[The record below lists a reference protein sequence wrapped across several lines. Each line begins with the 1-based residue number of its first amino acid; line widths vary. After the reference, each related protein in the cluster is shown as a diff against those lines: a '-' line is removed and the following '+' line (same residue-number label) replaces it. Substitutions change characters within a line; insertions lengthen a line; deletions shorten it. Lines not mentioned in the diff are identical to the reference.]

1 MIATVNVN
9 INLKIKY
16 FIKKIII
23 SKINKDEKALIIG
36 ASSRIGFE
44 YAKYLDQNG
53 WSLDL
58 VSHSED
64 RSKIAREF
72 FQDRNNNY
80 YHLDL
85 SRKDSVLEL
94 LEKVDSPDLVVA
106 NAGITMVSK
115 VGESSSLQRDDLYY
129 LLCGGVIDLIEGL
142 LPRLKEKDT
151 SRIVIISSIG
161 AVTPMPKSSLYA
173 SAKSGIYAYGRSIGE
188 ELANEKIS
196 VTISL
201 PGYVKTNA
209 HKRAG
214 LDHLEKKIPFWMW
227 VSAEKV
233 VKVTE
238 KASMAGKSR
247 VIPGLAYKLV
257 KPFLGLEI
265 TSKLW
270 KILSKRN

>member
-1 MIATVNVN
+1 M
-9 INLKIKY
+9 K
-16 FIKKIII
+16 
-23 SKINKDEKALIIG
+23 KALITG
-36 ASSRIGFE
+36 ASSGIGFE
-44 YAKYLDQNG
+44 YAKYLNQNG

-58 VSHSED
+58 VSHSEE
-64 RSKIAREF
+64 RSKKARES

-94 LEKVDSPDLVVA
+94 LEKVDSPDLIVA

-115 VGESSSLQRDDLYY
+115 AGESSSLQRDDLYY

-227 VSAEKV
+227 VSADKV

-238 KASMAGKSR
+238 KASMAGKST

-257 KPFLGLEI
+257 KPFLGLDI

-270 KILSKRN
+270 KILNKRN

>member
-1 MIATVNVN
+1 M
-9 INLKIKY
+9 K
-16 FIKKIII
+16 
-23 SKINKDEKALIIG
+23 KALITG
-36 ASSRIGFE
+36 ASSGIGFE
-44 YAKYLDQNG
+44 YAKYLNQNG

-58 VSHSED
+58 VSHSEE
-64 RSKIAREF
+64 RSKKARES

-94 LEKVDSPDLVVA
+94 LEKVDSPDLIVA

-115 VGESSSLQRDDLYY
+115 AGESSSLQRDDLYY

-142 LPRLKEKDT
+142 LPRLKEKNS

-238 KASMAGKSR
+238 KASMAGKST

-257 KPFLGLEI
+257 KPFLGLDI

-270 KILSKRN
+270 KILNKRNKV

>member
-1 MIATVNVN
+1 M
-9 INLKIKY
+9 K
-16 FIKKIII
+16 
-23 SKINKDEKALIIG
+23 KALITG
-36 ASSRIGFE
+36 ASSGIGFE
-44 YAKYLDQNG
+44 YAKYLNQNG

-58 VSHSED
+58 VSHSEE
-64 RSKIAREF
+64 RSKKARES

-94 LEKVDSPDLVVA
+94 LEKVDSPDLIVA

-115 VGESSSLQRDDLYY
+115 AGESSSLQRDDLYY

-188 ELANEKIS
+188 ELANQKIS

-238 KASMAGKSR
+238 KASMAGKST

-257 KPFLGLEI
+257 KPFLGMDI

-270 KILSKRN
+270 KILNKRN

>member
-1 MIATVNVN
+1 M
-9 INLKIKY
+9 K
-16 FIKKIII
+16 
-23 SKINKDEKALIIG
+23 KALITG
-36 ASSRIGFE
+36 ASSGIGFE
-44 YAKYLDQNG
+44 YAKHLDQNG

-58 VSHSED
+58 VSYSED
-64 RSKIAREF
+64 RSKIARRY

-85 SRKDSVLEL
+85 SRKDSVAEL
-94 LEKVDSPDLVVA
+94 LEKVDCPDLVVA

-115 VGESSSLQRDDLYY
+115 AGESSSLQRDDLYY

-142 LPRLKEKDT
+142 LTRLKEKDT

-233 VKVTE
+233 VKMTE
-238 KASMAGKSR
+238 KASLAGKST

-270 KILSKRN
+270 KILNKRN

>member
-1 MIATVNVN
+1 M
-9 INLKIKY
+9 K
-16 FIKKIII
+16 
-23 SKINKDEKALIIG
+23 KALITG
-36 ASSRIGFE
+36 SSSGIGFE
-44 YAKYLDQNG
+44 YAQHLNKEG

-58 VSHSED
+58 VSFDED
-64 RSKIAREF
+64 RSREARDLFTNET
-72 FQDRNNNY
+72 NTY
-80 YHLDL
+80 HHLDL
-85 SRKDSVLEL
+85 SKKESIKQLVNSIDC
-94 LEKVDSPDLVVA
+94 PDLIVA

-115 VGESSSLQRDDLYY
+115 AGETSPTQREDLYY

-233 VKVTE
+233 VKMTE
-238 KASMAGKSR
+238 KASLAGKST

-270 KILSKRN
+270 KILNKRN

>member
-1 MIATVNVN
+1 M
-9 INLKIKY
+9 K
-16 FIKKIII
+16 
-23 SKINKDEKALIIG
+23 KALITG
-36 ASSRIGFE
+36 ASSGIGFE
-44 YAKYLDQNG
+44 YAKYLNKNG

-58 VSHSED
+58 VSNNLE
-64 RSKIAREF
+64 RSKIARQL
-72 FQDRNNNY
+72 FQNSNNNY
-80 YHLDL
+80 YHLNL
-85 SRKDSVLEL
+85 SKKDSILEL
-94 LEKVDSPDLVVA
+94 LDKVDCPDLIVA
-106 NAGITMVSK
+106 NAGITLMSK
-115 VGESSSLQRDDLYY
+115 AGESSSLQRGELYY

-142 LPRLKEKDT
+142 LPRFKEKDT

-188 ELANEKIS
+188 ELANKNIS

-233 VKVTE
+233 VKITE
-238 KASMAGKSR
+238 KASLAGKR
-247 VIPGLAYKLV
+247 TVIPGLAYKLV
-257 KPFLGLEI
+257 KPFLGLNI

-270 KILSKRN
+270 KILNKRN

>member
-1 MIATVNVN
+1 M
-9 INLKIKY
+9 K
-16 FIKKIII
+16 
-23 SKINKDEKALIIG
+23 KALITG
-36 ASSRIGFE
+36 ASSGIGFE
-44 YAKYLDQNG
+44 YAKYLNQNG

-58 VSHSED
+58 VSHSEE
-64 RSKIAREF
+64 RSKKARES

-94 LEKVDSPDLVVA
+94 LEKVDSPDLIVA

-115 VGESSSLQRDDLYY
+115 AGESSSLQRDDLYY

-188 ELANEKIS
+188 ELANQKIS

-238 KASMAGKSR
+238 KASMAGKST

-257 KPFLGLEI
+257 KPFLGLDI

-270 KILSKRN
+270 KILNKRN

>member
-1 MIATVNVN
+1 M
-9 INLKIKY
+9 K
-16 FIKKIII
+16 
-23 SKINKDEKALIIG
+23 KALITG
-36 ASSRIGFE
+36 ASSGIGFE
-44 YAKYLDQNG
+44 YAKYLNQNG

-58 VSHSED
+58 VSHSEE
-64 RSKIAREF
+64 RSKKARES
-72 FQDRNNNY
+72 FQERNNNY

-94 LEKVDSPDLVVA
+94 LDKVDSPDLIVA

-115 VGESSSLQRDDLYY
+115 AGESSSLQRDDLYY

-142 LPRLKEKDT
+142 LPRLREKDT

-233 VKVTE
+233 VRMTE
-238 KASMAGKSR
+238 KASLAGKST

-257 KPFLGLEI
+257 KPFLGLDI

-270 KILSKRN
+270 KILNKRN

>member
-1 MIATVNVN
+1 M
-9 INLKIKY
+9 K
-16 FIKKIII
+16 
-23 SKINKDEKALIIG
+23 KALITG
-36 ASSRIGFE
+36 ASSGIGFE
-44 YAKYLDQNG
+44 YAKYLNQNG

-58 VSHSED
+58 VSHSEE
-64 RSKIAREF
+64 RSKKARES

-94 LEKVDSPDLVVA
+94 LEKVDSPDLIVA

-115 VGESSSLQRDDLYY
+115 AGESSSLQRDDLYY

-233 VKVTE
+233 VKMTE
-238 KASMAGKSR
+238 KASLAGKSK

-257 KPFLGLEI
+257 KPFLGLDI

-270 KILSKRN
+270 KILNKRN

>member
-1 MIATVNVN
+1 M
-9 INLKIKY
+9 K
-16 FIKKIII
+16 
-23 SKINKDEKALIIG
+23 KALITG
-36 ASSRIGFE
+36 ASSGIGFE
-44 YAKYLDQNG
+44 YAKYLNQNG

-58 VSHSED
+58 VSHSEE
-64 RSKIAREF
+64 RSKKARES

-94 LEKVDSPDLVVA
+94 LDKVDSPDLIVA

-115 VGESSSLQRDDLYY
+115 AGESSSLQRDDLYY

-142 LPRLKEKDT
+142 LPRLKEKNS

-188 ELANEKIS
+188 ELANQKIS

-238 KASMAGKSR
+238 KASMAGKST

-257 KPFLGLEI
+257 KPFLGLDI

-270 KILSKRN
+270 KILNKRN

>member
-1 MIATVNVN
+1 M
-9 INLKIKY
+9 K
-16 FIKKIII
+16 
-23 SKINKDEKALIIG
+23 KALITG
-36 ASSRIGFE
+36 ASSGIGFE
-44 YAKYLDQNG
+44 YAKYLNQNG

-58 VSHSED
+58 VSHSEE
-64 RSKIAREF
+64 RSKKARES

-94 LEKVDSPDLVVA
+94 LEKVDSPDLIVA

-115 VGESSSLQRDDLYY
+115 AGESSSLQRGELYY

-142 LPRLKEKDT
+142 LPRFKQKDT

-188 ELANEKIS
+188 ELANKNIS

-233 VKVTE
+233 VKMTE
-238 KASMAGKSR
+238 KASLAGKR
-247 VIPGLAYKLV
+247 TVIPGLAYKLV
-257 KPFLGLEI
+257 KPFLGLNI

-270 KILSKRN
+270 KILNKRN

>member
-1 MIATVNVN
+1 M
-9 INLKIKY
+9 K
-16 FIKKIII
+16 
-23 SKINKDEKALIIG
+23 KALITG
-36 ASSRIGFE
+36 ASSGIGFE
-44 YAKYLDQNG
+44 YAKHLDQNG

-58 VSHSED
+58 VSCSED
-64 RSKIAREF
+64 RSKIARRY

-85 SRKDSVLEL
+85 SRKDSVAEL
-94 LEKVDSPDLVVA
+94 LEKVDCPDLVVA

-115 VGESSSLQRDDLYY
+115 AGESSSLQRDDLYY

-233 VKVTE
+233 VKMTE
-238 KASMAGKSR
+238 KASLAGKST

-270 KILSKRN
+270 KILNKRN

>member
-1 MIATVNVN
+1 M
-9 INLKIKY
+9 K
-16 FIKKIII
+16 
-23 SKINKDEKALIIG
+23 KALITG
-36 ASSRIGFE
+36 ASSGIGFE
-44 YAKYLDQNG
+44 YAKYLNQNG

-58 VSHSED
+58 VSHSEE
-64 RSKIAREF
+64 RSKKARES

-94 LEKVDSPDLVVA
+94 LEKVDSPDLIVA

-115 VGESSSLQRDDLYY
+115 AGESSSLQRDDLYY

-142 LPRLKEKDT
+142 LPRLKEKNS

-188 ELANEKIS
+188 ELANQKIS

-238 KASMAGKSR
+238 KASMAGKST

-257 KPFLGLEI
+257 KPFLGMDI

-270 KILSKRN
+270 KILNKRN

>member
-1 MIATVNVN
+1 M
-9 INLKIKY
+9 K
-16 FIKKIII
+16 
-23 SKINKDEKALIIG
+23 KALITG
-36 ASSRIGFE
+36 ASSGIGFE
-44 YAKYLDQNG
+44 YAKYLNQNG

-58 VSHSED
+58 VSHSEE
-64 RSKIAREF
+64 RSKKARES

-94 LEKVDSPDLVVA
+94 LEKADSPDLVVA

-115 VGESSSLQRDDLYY
+115 AGESSSLQRDDLYY

-214 LDHLEKKIPFWMW
+214 LDHLEKKVPFWMW

-238 KASMAGKSR
+238 KASMAGKST

-257 KPFLGLEI
+257 KPFLGLDI

-270 KILSKRN
+270 KILNKRN

>member
-1 MIATVNVN
+1 M
-9 INLKIKY
+9 K
-16 FIKKIII
+16 
-23 SKINKDEKALIIG
+23 KALITG
-36 ASSRIGFE
+36 ASSGIGFE
-44 YAKYLDQNG
+44 YAKYLNQNG

-58 VSHSED
+58 VSHSEE
-64 RSKIAREF
+64 RSKKARES

-94 LEKVDSPDLVVA
+94 LEKVDSPDLIVA

-115 VGESSSLQRDDLYY
+115 AGESSSLQRDDLYY

-238 KASMAGKSR
+238 KASMSGKST

-257 KPFLGLEI
+257 KPFLGLDI

-270 KILSKRN
+270 KILNKRN

>member
-1 MIATVNVN
+1 M
-9 INLKIKY
+9 K
-16 FIKKIII
+16 
-23 SKINKDEKALIIG
+23 KALITG
-36 ASSRIGFE
+36 SSSGIGFE
-44 YAKYLDQNG
+44 YAKYLNQKG

-58 VSHSED
+58 VSHNEE
-64 RSKIAREF
+64 RSKKAREF
-72 FQDRNNNY
+72 FQDNNNNY
-80 YHLDL
+80 HLLDL
-85 SRKDSVLEL
+85 SKKDSIAEL
-94 LEKVDSPDLVVA
+94 LGKIDTPDLIVA
-106 NAGITMVSK
+106 NAGITLMSK
-115 VGESSSLQRDDLYY
+115 AGESSSLERDELYY

-142 LPRLKEKDT
+142 LPRLREKDA

-173 SAKSGIYAYGRSIGE
+173 SAKSAIYSYGRSVGE
-188 ELANEKIS
+188 ELADDNVS

-233 VKVTE
+233 VRTTE
-238 KASMAGKSR
+238 KASRAGKST

-257 KPFLGLEI
+257 RPFLGMKI
-265 TSKLW
+265 TSKVW
-270 KILSKRN
+270 KMLNKRI

>member
-1 MIATVNVN
+1 M
-9 INLKIKY
+9 K
-16 FIKKIII
+16 
-23 SKINKDEKALIIG
+23 KALITG
-36 ASSRIGFE
+36 ASTGIGFE
-44 YAKYLDQNG
+44 YAKYLNQNG

-58 VSHSED
+58 VSHNEK
-64 RSKIAREF
+64 RSRIARESF
-72 FQDRNNNY
+72 HGDNNNY

-85 SRKDSVLEL
+85 SKKDNVAEL
-94 LEKVDSPDLVVA
+94 LGSVDCPDLLVA
-106 NAGITMVSK
+106 NAGITIMNRA
-115 VGESSSLQRDDLYY
+115 GESSSFQRDKLYY

-142 LPRLKEKDT
+142 IPRFKEKDT

-161 AVTPMPKSSLYA
+161 AVSPMPKSSLYA
-173 SAKSGIYAYGRSIGE
+173 SAKSAIYAYGRSIGK
-188 ELANEKIS
+188 ELENENIS

-233 VKVTE
+233 VKITE
-238 KASMAGKSR
+238 RASIAGKIT

-257 KPFLGLEI
+257 KPFLGMEI
-265 TSKLW
+265 TSKVW
-270 KILSKRN
+270 KILTSRK

>member
-1 MIATVNVN
+1 M
-9 INLKIKY
+9 K
-16 FIKKIII
+16 
-23 SKINKDEKALIIG
+23 KALITG
-36 ASSRIGFE
+36 ASSGIGFE
-44 YAKYLDQNG
+44 YAKYLNQND

-58 VSHSED
+58 VSHSEE
-64 RSKIAREF
+64 RSRKAREF
-72 FQDRNNNY
+72 FQNNNNNY

-85 SRKDSVLEL
+85 SKKDSILEL
-94 LEKVDSPDLVVA
+94 LDKVDCPDLVVA
-106 NAGITMVSK
+106 NAGITMMSK
-115 VGESSSLQRDDLYY
+115 AGDSSSLQRDELYY

-142 LPRLKEKDT
+142 VPRLKEKDA

-161 AVTPMPKSSLYA
+161 AITPMPKSSLYA
-173 SAKSGIYAYGRSIGE
+173 SAKSGIYSYGRSIGE
-188 ELANEKIS
+188 ELANENIS

-233 VKVTE
+233 VKMTE
-238 KASMAGKSR
+238 KASIAGKST

-257 KPFLGLEI
+257 KPFLGMEI
-265 TSKLW
+265 TSKAW
-270 KILSKRN
+270 KMLNKRN